1 MSASQILRRHRLA
14 ALLGAALVVSPFVLP
29 AGFRA
34 MDAHAQTAAPTP
46 VAGLIAPNG
55 SFAPIVTRD
64 KPAVVTI
71 TAKVKGQ
78 PAEQE
83 NGGGAPFGNSP
94 FDQYFQQFFGQQGIP
109 MPQPSPRQAAPQA
122 EVLGSGFIISADG
135 TIVTNNHVIDGGSDI
150 KVTLDDGTEL
160 PATVI
165 GSDAKTDMAVL
176 KVDAGKPLPTVQW
189 GDSDKL
195 MVGDQVL
202 AIGNPFGIGTTVTAG
217 IVSAR
222 GRDLN
227 NGPYDDFIQIDAPI
241 NHGNSGGPLVDM
253 DGKVV
258 GINTAIY
265 SPNGGSVGVGFAVP
279 SDEAQQV
286 VAKLIKNGSIA
297 YGYLGVQIQPVTPDA
312 ANAIGLAHAQ
322 GALVASVTQGSP
334 AAKAGLEPGDV
345 ITAVGGQAVKD
356 PKDLSRKIADLAPG
370 ARETLGVWHKGESVK
385 LPVTIGQNKDDQK
398 TASAGSD
405 DSGNPAAE
413 QGLRIPAIGLSLVD
427 ITPQLRLAMN
437 LPVGERGALVESVR
451 PDKSAADAGV
461 QPGDVIVSVNQ
472 VAVTTAKEVN
482 RDISEAEK
490 SGRKS
495 VLLLVRRGGT
505 QTFVAVSLGNA

>member
-14 ALLGAALVVSPFVLP
+14 ALLGVALVVSPFLLP
-29 AGFRA
+29 AGLRT
-34 MDAHAQTAAPTP
+34 MDAYAKTAVPAP
-46 VAGLIAPNG
+46 VAGLAAPGG
-55 SFAPIVTRD
+55 SFAPIVAMD

-78 PAEQE
+78 PAD
-83 NGGGAPFGNSP
+83 NGAPFGNSP

-109 MPQPSPRQAAPQA
+109 MPQQRQPAPQA

-176 KVDAGKPLPTVQW
+176 RVKAGKPLPTVQW

-195 MVGDQVL
+195 LVGDQVL

-241 NHGNSGGPLVDM
+241 NHGNSGGPLVDVE
-253 DGKVV
+253 GRVV

-312 ANAIGLAHAQ
+312 ANAIGLDHAQ

-345 ITAVGGQAVKD
+345 ITALGGKEVKD
-356 PKDLSRKIADLAPG
+356 PKDLSRKVADLAPG
-370 ARETLGVWHKGESVK
+370 ADETLTIWRKGESTR

-398 TASAGSD
+398 TASAEND
-405 DSGNPAAE
+405 ESGNQAEE
-413 QGLRIPAIGLSLVD
+413 QGLPIPGIGLSLVD

-451 PDKSAADAGV
+451 PDKSAADAGI
-461 QPGDVIVSVNQ
+461 QPGDIIVSVNQ
-472 VAVTTAKEVN
+472 VPVTTAKEVN
-482 RDISEAEK
+482 RDVSRAEK

-495 VLLLVRRGGT
+495 ILLLVRRDGT
-505 QTFVAVSLGNA
+505 QTFVAVPLGNV